1 MAEKKITKKINWQKK
16 RVRVKNSL
24 GVRGACPRL
33 VVYRSNVHI
42 YAQLVNDNNSK
53 TILEASTNSKD
64 LKNAVKKAN
73 SKIEA
78 STIVGHAI
86 GEKIKQ
92 DNIDRIVFD
101 RNGYK
106 YHGRVKA
113 LAEAIRSTGIK
124 F

>member
-1 MAEKKITKKINWQKK
+1 MPRKKSQH
-16 RVRVKNSL
+16 
-24 GVRGACPRL
+24 
-33 VVYRSNVHI
+33 Y
-42 YAQLVNDNNSK
+42 VNNKEFLAAMTDY
-53 TILEASTNSKD
+53 
-64 LKNAVKKAN
+64 KNAVKKAN

-92 DNIDRIVFD
+92 DKIDRIVFD

>member
-16 RVRVKNSL
+16 RVRIKNSL
-24 GVRGACPRL
+24 GVRGSCPRL

-92 DNIDRIVFD
+92 DKIDRIVFD